1 MGLTKA
7 GSIVTIVATTQG
19 SIMVSPKLTSP
30 PAAAVASGTESRRKA
45 WSLTAL
51 LVVLYVVNYGDK
63 AAFGIIAQSL
73 KDELGISAAQIGL
86 VGSLFF
92 FAFTIGGF
100 FAGALNRWLSL
111 RSVLIALSL
120 VWALAMLP
128 LVVSATFAVLV
139 VSRMLLGL
147 AEGPSSAL
155 IHTATYSWHTPQKR
169 GFPGALLASAASIA
183 KIALAPLL
191 AYLSVTYGWRSAL
204 ITMAVIG
211 VVWCFFWTRYWE
223 VGPYIPAKAAKHSVD
238 PDEEPRVPWRKILL
252 TRTFISGAL
261 LVASIYALVTVVLTW
276 LPSYFEVGLGY
287 SRLQSG
293 SMLAVPS
300 IAGLISLIGGTLLS
314 DRLLARGWSSR
325 FVRII
330 APSACVVVG
339 GGILCFL
346 PAISNVAGAV
356 AIVSIGYGVGVVV
369 LPLCN
374 AAVSEICPPQQT
386 AGTLGI
392 FLALMAVGGLVGPS
406 VTGLIV
412 EAAATPGLG
421 YATAFQVLGVA
432 SAVCATITLIF
443 ADPDRDK
450 ALVRTEAQAS

>member
-1 MGLTKA
+1 MVLQPTPP
-7 GSIVTIVATTQG
+7 ATTTHPG
-19 SIMVSPKLTSP
+19 S
-30 PAAAVASGTESRRKA
+30 ESRRKA

-63 AAFGIIAQSL
+63 AAFGIIAQAL

-100 FAGALNRWLSL
+100 FAGALNRWMSL
-111 RSVLIALSL
+111 RTVLLVLAL
-120 VWALAMLP
+120 VWAAAMLP

-139 VSRMLLGL
+139 VSRMLLGI

-155 IHTATYSWHTPQKR
+155 IHTAAYSWHPTERR
-169 GFPGALLASAASIA
+169 GFPGALLASAASVA
-183 KIALAPLL
+183 KIVLAPLL

-211 VVWCFFWTRYWE
+211 IVWCVFWLRLWE
-223 VGPYIPAKAAKHSVD
+223 VGPYIPAKATGPAKASGPTKKAR
-238 PDEEPRVPWRKILL
+238 PDTGADEPRVPWARILL
-252 TRTFISGAL
+252 TRTFLTGVP

-276 LPSYFEVGLGY
+276 LPSYFEVGLGF
-287 SRLQSG
+287 SRLEAG
-293 SMLAVPS
+293 SMLAIPS
-300 IAGLISLIGGTLLS
+300 VVGLISLIGGTLLS
-314 DRLLARGWSSR
+314 DFLLARGWSSR
-325 FVRII
+325 FVRIVG
-330 APSACVVVG
+330 PSLLVVVG
-339 GGILCFL
+339 GGILFL
-346 PAISNVAGAV
+346 LPSIENPAAAV

-369 LPLCN
+369 LPLSN
-374 AAVSEICPPQQT
+374 AAVSEICPPEQT

-392 FLALMAVGGLVGPS
+392 FLALMAIGGLIGPY

-412 EAAATPGLG
+412 DAAASPGDG

-432 SAVCATITLIF
+432 AALSALLTLIF
-443 ADPDRDK
+443 ADPERDK
-450 ALVRTEAQAS
+450 VLVRGDNARSS

>member
-1 MGLTKA
+1 MVLQPTPP
-7 GSIVTIVATTQG
+7 ATTTHPG
-19 SIMVSPKLTSP
+19 S
-30 PAAAVASGTESRRKA
+30 ESRRKA

-63 AAFGIIAQSL
+63 AAFGIIAQAL

-100 FAGALNRWLSL
+100 FAGALNRWMSL
-111 RSVLIALSL
+111 RTVLLVLAL
-120 VWALAMLP
+120 VWAAAMLP

-139 VSRMLLGL
+139 VSRMLLGI

-155 IHTATYSWHTPQKR
+155 IHTAAYSWHPTERR
-169 GFPGALLASAASIA
+169 GFPGALLASAASVA
-183 KIALAPLL
+183 KIVLAPLL

-211 VVWCFFWTRYWE
+211 IVWCVFWLRLWE
-223 VGPYIPAKAAKHSVD
+223 VGPYIPAKATGPAKASGPTNTSSD
-238 PDEEPRVPWRKILL
+238 TGTDEPRVPWARILL
-252 TRTFISGAL
+252 TRTFLTGVP

-276 LPSYFEVGLGY
+276 LPSYFQVGLGF
-287 SRLQSG
+287 SRLEAG
-293 SMLAVPS
+293 SMLAIPS
-300 IAGLISLIGGTLLS
+300 VVGLISLIGGTLLS
-314 DRLLARGWSSR
+314 DFLLARGWSSR
-325 FVRII
+325 FVRIVG
-330 APSACVVVG
+330 PSLLVIVG
-339 GGILCFL
+339 GGILFL
-346 PAISNVAGAV
+346 LPSIENPAAAV

-369 LPLCN
+369 LPLSN
-374 AAVSEICPPQQT
+374 AAVSEICPPEQT

-392 FLALMAVGGLVGPS
+392 FLALMAIGGLIGPY

-412 EAAATPGLG
+412 DAAASPGDG

-432 SAVCATITLIF
+432 AALSALLTLIF
-443 ADPDRDK
+443 ADPERDK
-450 ALVRTEAQAS
+450 VLVRGDNARSS

>member
-1 MGLTKA
+1 MVLQPTPP
-7 GSIVTIVATTQG
+7 ATTTHPG
-19 SIMVSPKLTSP
+19 S
-30 PAAAVASGTESRRKA
+30 ESRRKA

-63 AAFGIIAQSL
+63 AAFGIIAQAL

-100 FAGALNRWLSL
+100 FAGALNRWMSL
-111 RSVLIALSL
+111 RTVLLVLAL
-120 VWALAMLP
+120 VWAAAMLP

-139 VSRMLLGL
+139 VSRMLLGI

-155 IHTATYSWHTPQKR
+155 IHTAAYSWHPTERR
-169 GFPGALLASAASIA
+169 GFPGALLASAASVA
-183 KIALAPLL
+183 KIVLAPLL

-211 VVWCFFWTRYWE
+211 IVWCVFWLRLWE
-223 VGPYIPAKAAKHSVD
+223 VGPYIPAKATGPAKASGPTNTSSD
-238 PDEEPRVPWRKILL
+238 TGTDEPRVPWARILL
-252 TRTFISGAL
+252 TRTFLTGVP

-276 LPSYFEVGLGY
+276 LPSYFEVGLGF
-287 SRLQSG
+287 SRLEAG
-293 SMLAVPS
+293 SMLAIPS
-300 IAGLISLIGGTLLS
+300 VVGLISLIGGTLLS
-314 DRLLARGWSSR
+314 DFLLARGWSSR
-325 FVRII
+325 FVRIVG
-330 APSACVVVG
+330 PSLLVIVA
-339 GGILCFL
+339 GGILFL
-346 PAISNVAGAV
+346 LPSIENPAAAV

-369 LPLCN
+369 LPLSN
-374 AAVSEICPPQQT
+374 AAVSEICPPEQT

-392 FLALMAVGGLVGPS
+392 FLALMAIGGLIGPY

-412 EAAATPGLG
+412 DAAASPGDG

-432 SAVCATITLIF
+432 AALSALLTLIF
-443 ADPDRDK
+443 ADPERDK
-450 ALVRTEAQAS
+450 VLVGGDNARSS

>member
-1 MGLTKA
+1 MVLQPTPP
-7 GSIVTIVATTQG
+7 ATTTHPG
-19 SIMVSPKLTSP
+19 S
-30 PAAAVASGTESRRKA
+30 ESRRKA

-63 AAFGIIAQSL
+63 AAFGIIAQAL

-100 FAGALNRWLSL
+100 FAGALNRWMSL
-111 RSVLIALSL
+111 RTVLLVLAL
-120 VWALAMLP
+120 VWAAAMLP

-139 VSRMLLGL
+139 VSRMLLGI

-155 IHTATYSWHTPQKR
+155 IHTAAYSWHPTERR
-169 GFPGALLASAASIA
+169 GFPGALLASAASVA
-183 KIALAPLL
+183 KIVLAPLL

-211 VVWCFFWTRYWE
+211 IVWCVFWLRLWE
-223 VGPYIPAKAAKHSVD
+223 VGPYIPAKATGPAKASGPTKKAR
-238 PDEEPRVPWRKILL
+238 PDTGTDEPRVPWARILL
-252 TRTFISGAL
+252 TRTFLTGVP

-276 LPSYFEVGLGY
+276 LLSYFEVGLGF
-287 SRLQSG
+287 SRLEAG
-293 SMLAVPS
+293 SMLAIPS
-300 IAGLISLIGGTLLS
+300 VVGLISLIGGTLLS
-314 DRLLARGWSSR
+314 DFLLARGWSSR
-325 FVRII
+325 FVRIVG
-330 APSACVVVG
+330 PSLLVIVG
-339 GGILCFL
+339 GGILFL
-346 PAISNVAGAV
+346 LPSIENPAAAV

-369 LPLCN
+369 LPLSN
-374 AAVSEICPPQQT
+374 AAVSEICPPEQT

-392 FLALMAVGGLVGPS
+392 FLALMAIGGLIGPY

-412 EAAATPGLG
+412 DAAASPGDG

-432 SAVCATITLIF
+432 AALSALLTLIF
-443 ADPDRDK
+443 ADPERDK
-450 ALVRTEAQAS
+450 VLVRGDNARSS

>member
-1 MGLTKA
+1 MVLQPTPP
-7 GSIVTIVATTQG
+7 ATTTHPG
-19 SIMVSPKLTSP
+19 S
-30 PAAAVASGTESRRKA
+30 ESRRKA

-63 AAFGIIAQSL
+63 AAFGIIAQAL

-100 FAGALNRWLSL
+100 FAGALNRWMSL
-111 RSVLIALSL
+111 RTVLLVLAL
-120 VWALAMLP
+120 VWAAAMLP

-139 VSRMLLGL
+139 VSRMLLGI

-155 IHTATYSWHTPQKR
+155 IHTAAYSWHPTERR
-169 GFPGALLASAASIA
+169 GFPGALLASAASVA
-183 KIALAPLL
+183 KIVLAPLL

-211 VVWCFFWTRYWE
+211 IVWCVFWLRLWE
-223 VGPYIPAKAAKHSVD
+223 VGPYIPAKATGPAKASGPTKKAR
-238 PDEEPRVPWRKILL
+238 PDTGTDEPRVPWARILL
-252 TRTFISGAL
+252 TRTFLTGVP

-276 LPSYFEVGLGY
+276 LPSYFEVGLGF
-287 SRLQSG
+287 SRLEAG
-293 SMLAVPS
+293 SMLAIPS
-300 IAGLISLIGGTLLS
+300 VVGLISLIGGTLLS
-314 DRLLARGWSSR
+314 DFLLARGWSSR
-325 FVRII
+325 FVRIVG
-330 APSACVVVG
+330 PSLLVIVG
-339 GGILCFL
+339 GGILFL
-346 PAISNVAGAV
+346 LPSIENPAAAV

-369 LPLCN
+369 LPLSN
-374 AAVSEICPPQQT
+374 AAVSEICPPEQT

-392 FLALMAVGGLVGPS
+392 FLALMAIGGLIGPY

-412 EAAATPGLG
+412 DAAASPGDG

-432 SAVCATITLIF
+432 AALSALLTLIF
-443 ADPDRDK
+443 ADPERDK
-450 ALVRTEAQAS
+450 VLVGGDNARSS

>member
-1 MGLTKA
+1 MVLQPTPP
-7 GSIVTIVATTQG
+7 ATTTHPG
-19 SIMVSPKLTSP
+19 S
-30 PAAAVASGTESRRKA
+30 ESRRKA

-63 AAFGIIAQSL
+63 AAFGIIAQAL

-100 FAGALNRWLSL
+100 FAGALNRWMSL
-111 RSVLIALSL
+111 RTVLLVLAL
-120 VWALAMLP
+120 VWAAAMLP

-139 VSRMLLGL
+139 VSRMLLGI

-155 IHTATYSWHTPQKR
+155 IHTAAYSWHPTERR
-169 GFPGALLASAASIA
+169 GFPGALLASAASVA
-183 KIALAPLL
+183 KIVLAPLL

-211 VVWCFFWTRYWE
+211 IVWCVFWLRLWE
-223 VGPYIPAKAAKHSVD
+223 VGPYIPAKATGPAKASGPTNTSSD
-238 PDEEPRVPWRKILL
+238 TGTDEPRVPWARILL
-252 TRTFISGAL
+252 TRTFLTGVP

-276 LPSYFEVGLGY
+276 LPSYFEVGLGF
-287 SRLQSG
+287 SRLEAG
-293 SMLAVPS
+293 SMLAIPS
-300 IAGLISLIGGTLLS
+300 VVGLISLIGGTLLS
-314 DRLLARGWSSR
+314 DFLLARGWSSR
-325 FVRII
+325 FVRIVG
-330 APSACVVVG
+330 PSLLVIVG
-339 GGILCFL
+339 GGILFL
-346 PAISNVAGAV
+346 LPSIENPAAAV

-369 LPLCN
+369 LPLSN
-374 AAVSEICPPQQT
+374 AAVSEICPPEQT

-392 FLALMAVGGLVGPS
+392 FLALMAIGGLIGPY

-412 EAAATPGLG
+412 DAAASPGDG

-432 SAVCATITLIF
+432 AALSALLTLIF
-443 ADPDRDK
+443 ADPERDK
-450 ALVRTEAQAS
+450 VLVRGDNARSS

>member
-1 MGLTKA
+1 
-7 GSIVTIVATTQG
+7 
-19 SIMVSPKLTSP
+19 
-30 PAAAVASGTESRRKA
+30 
-45 WSLTAL
+45 
-51 LVVLYVVNYGDK
+51 
-63 AAFGIIAQSL
+63 
-73 KDELGISAAQIGL
+73 
-86 VGSLFF
+86 
-92 FAFTIGGF
+92 FAFTVGGF
-100 FAGALNRWLSL
+100 FAGALNKWLSL
-111 RSVLIALSL
+111 RTVLIVLSL

-128 LVVSATFAVLV
+128 LVLSATFAVLV

-191 AYLSVTYGWRSAL
+191 AYLSVTFGWRSAL

-223 VGPYIPAKAAKHSVD
+223 VGPYIPAKAAKHAID
-238 PDEEPRVPWRKILL
+238 PSEEPRVPWRKILL
-252 TRTFISGAL
+252 TKTFISGAL
-261 LVASIYALVTVVLTW
+261 LVASVYALVTVVLTW

-293 SMLAVPS
+293 SMLAIPS

-314 DRLLARGWSSR
+314 DQLLARGWSSR

-330 APSACVVVG
+330 APSVCVVLG

-346 PAISNVAGAV
+346 PSISNSPGAV

-374 AAVSEICPPQQT
+374 AAVSEICPPRQT

-392 FLALMAVGGLVGPS
+392 FLALMAVGGLVGPY

-412 EAAATPGLG
+412 DAAPTSGLG
-421 YATAFQVLGVA
+421 YATAFQALGVA
-432 SAVCATITLIF
+432 SAVCAMITLIF
-443 ADPDRDK
+443 ADPERDK
-450 ALVRTEAQAS
+450 LLVRTDGHAS

>member
-1 MGLTKA
+1 MVLQPTPP
-7 GSIVTIVATTQG
+7 ATTTHPG
-19 SIMVSPKLTSP
+19 S
-30 PAAAVASGTESRRKA
+30 ESRRKA

-63 AAFGIIAQSL
+63 AAFGIIAQAL

-100 FAGALNRWLSL
+100 FAGALNRWMSL
-111 RSVLIALSL
+111 RTVLLVLAL
-120 VWALAMLP
+120 VWAAAMLP

-139 VSRMLLGL
+139 VSRMLLGI

-155 IHTATYSWHTPQKR
+155 IHTAAYSWHPTERR
-169 GFPGALLASAASIA
+169 GFPGALLASAASVA
-183 KIALAPLL
+183 KIVLAPLL

-211 VVWCFFWTRYWE
+211 IVWCVFWLRLWK
-223 VGPYIPAKAAKHSVD
+223 VGPYIPAKATGPAKASGPTNTSSD
-238 PDEEPRVPWRKILL
+238 TGTDEPRVPWARILL
-252 TRTFISGAL
+252 TRTFLTGVP

-276 LPSYFEVGLGY
+276 LPSYFEVGLGF
-287 SRLQSG
+287 SRLEAG
-293 SMLAVPS
+293 SMLAIPS
-300 IAGLISLIGGTLLS
+300 VVGLISLIGGTLLS
-314 DRLLARGWSSR
+314 DFLLARGWSSR
-325 FVRII
+325 FVRIVG
-330 APSACVVVG
+330 PSLLVIVG
-339 GGILCFL
+339 GGILFL
-346 PAISNVAGAV
+346 LPSIENPAAAV

-369 LPLCN
+369 LPLSN
-374 AAVSEICPPQQT
+374 AAVSEICPPEQT

-392 FLALMAVGGLVGPS
+392 FLALMAIGGLIGPY

-412 EAAATPGLG
+412 DAAASPGDG

-432 SAVCATITLIF
+432 AALSALLTLIF
-443 ADPDRDK
+443 ADPERDK
-450 ALVRTEAQAS
+450 VLVRGDNARSS

>member
-1 MGLTKA
+1 MVLQPTPP
-7 GSIVTIVATTQG
+7 ATTTHPG
-19 SIMVSPKLTSP
+19 S
-30 PAAAVASGTESRRKA
+30 ESRRKA

-63 AAFGIIAQSL
+63 AAFGIIAQAL

-100 FAGALNRWLSL
+100 FAGALNRWMSL
-111 RSVLIALSL
+111 RTVLLVLAL
-120 VWALAMLP
+120 VWAAAMLP

-139 VSRMLLGL
+139 VSRMLLGI

-155 IHTATYSWHTPQKR
+155 IHTAAYSWHPTERR
-169 GFPGALLASAASIA
+169 GFPGALLASAASVA
-183 KIALAPLL
+183 KIVLAPLL

-211 VVWCFFWTRYWE
+211 IVWCVFWLRLWE
-223 VGPYIPAKAAKHSVD
+223 VGPYIPAKATGPAKASGPTKTSSD
-238 PDEEPRVPWRKILL
+238 TGTDEPRVPWARILL
-252 TRTFISGAL
+252 TRTFLTGVP

-276 LPSYFEVGLGY
+276 LPSYFEVGLGF
-287 SRLQSG
+287 SRLEAG
-293 SMLAVPS
+293 SMLAIPS
-300 IAGLISLIGGTLLS
+300 VVGLISLIGGTLLS
-314 DRLLARGWSSR
+314 DFLLARGWSSR
-325 FVRII
+325 FVRIVG
-330 APSACVVVG
+330 PSLLVIVG
-339 GGILCFL
+339 GGILFL
-346 PAISNVAGAV
+346 LPSIENPAAAV

-369 LPLCN
+369 LPLSN
-374 AAVSEICPPQQT
+374 AAVSEICPPEQT

-392 FLALMAVGGLVGPS
+392 FLALMAIGGLIGPY

-412 EAAATPGLG
+412 DAAASPGDG

-432 SAVCATITLIF
+432 AALSALLTLIF
-443 ADPDRDK
+443 ADPERDK
-450 ALVRTEAQAS
+450 VLVRGDNARSS

>member
-1 MGLTKA
+1 
-7 GSIVTIVATTQG
+7 
-19 SIMVSPKLTSP
+19 MVSSKLTSP
-30 PAAAVASGTESRRKA
+30 PASTVPPGTESRRKA

-73 KDELGISAAQIGL
+73 KDELGISASQIGL

-92 FAFTIGGF
+92 FAFTVGGF
-100 FAGALNRWLSL
+100 FAGALNKWLSL
-111 RSVLIALSL
+111 RTVLIVLAI

-128 LVVSATFAVLV
+128 VVFAATFGVLL
-139 VSRMLLGL
+139 VSRMVLGL

-155 IHTATYSWHTPQKR
+155 IHTATYSWHTPGKR
-169 GFPGALLASAASIA
+169 GFPGALLASATSIS

-191 AYLSVTYGWRSAL
+191 AYLSVTLGWRSAL
-204 ITMAVIG
+204 VAMAVIG
-211 VVWCFFWTRYWE
+211 AIWCFFWIRHWE
-223 VGPYIPAKAAKHSVD
+223 VGPYIPAKASKDAVD
-238 PDEEPRVPWRKILL
+238 LNEEPRVPWHKILL
-252 TRTFISGAL
+252 TRTFISAAF

-293 SMLAVPS
+293 SMLAIPS
-300 IAGLISLIGGTLLS
+300 VAGLISLIGGTLLS
-314 DRLLARGWSSR
+314 DRLSARGWSSR
-325 FVRII
+325 FVRIA
-330 APSACVVVG
+330 APSICVVIG
-339 GGILCFL
+339 GGVLFFL
-346 PAISNVAGAV
+346 PSISSSPGAV

-392 FLALMAVGGLVGPS
+392 FLALMAIGGLVGPY

-412 EAAATPGLG
+412 DAAATPGLG
-421 YATAFQVLGVA
+421 YAKAFQALGLT
-432 SAVCATITLIF
+432 SAVAAVLTLIF
-443 ADPDRDK
+443 ADPERDK
-450 ALVRTEAQAS
+450 SAVRGRVASPQ

>member
-1 MGLTKA
+1 MVLQPTPP
-7 GSIVTIVATTQG
+7 ATTTHPG
-19 SIMVSPKLTSP
+19 S
-30 PAAAVASGTESRRKA
+30 ESRRKA

-63 AAFGIIAQSL
+63 AAFGIIAQAL

-100 FAGALNRWLSL
+100 FAGALNRWMSL
-111 RSVLIALSL
+111 RTVLLVLAL
-120 VWALAMLP
+120 VWAAAMLP

-139 VSRMLLGL
+139 VSRMLLGI

-155 IHTATYSWHTPQKR
+155 IHTAAYSWHPTERR
-169 GFPGALLASAASIA
+169 GFPGALLASAASVA
-183 KIALAPLL
+183 KIVLAPLL

-211 VVWCFFWTRYWE
+211 IVWCVFWLRLWE
-223 VGPYIPAKAAKHSVD
+223 VGPYIPAKATGPAKASGPTNTSSD
-238 PDEEPRVPWRKILL
+238 TGTDEPRVPWARILL
-252 TRTFISGAL
+252 TRTFLTGVP

-276 LPSYFEVGLGY
+276 LPSYFEVGLGF
-287 SRLQSG
+287 SRLEAG
-293 SMLAVPS
+293 SMLAIPS
-300 IAGLISLIGGTLLS
+300 VVGLISLIGGTLLS
-314 DRLLARGWSSR
+314 DFLLARGWSSR
-325 FVRII
+325 FVRIVG
-330 APSACVVVG
+330 PSLLVIVG
-339 GGILCFL
+339 GGILFL
-346 PAISNVAGAV
+346 LPSIENPAAAV

-369 LPLCN
+369 LPLSN
-374 AAVSEICPPQQT
+374 AAVSEICPPEQT

-392 FLALMAVGGLVGPS
+392 FLALMAIGGLIGPY

-412 EAAATPGLG
+412 DAAASPSDG

-432 SAVCATITLIF
+432 AALSALLTLIF
-443 ADPDRDK
+443 ADPERDK
-450 ALVRTEAQAS
+450 VLVRGDNARSS